1 MRWKSSE
8 FNKWMVTD
16 VKQSLFGRCDP
27 SLLSASSSDMQ
38 IIHQDSMF
46 ERFGK
51 NSAWH
56 VRQASRFGFR
66 AKGFELEELGY
77 MSSVHDLG
85 CWEDEK

>member
-1 MRWKSSE
+1 
-8 FNKWMVTD
+8 
-16 VKQSLFGRCDP
+16 
-27 SLLSASSSDMQ
+27 MQ

-51 NSAWH
+51 SSAWH